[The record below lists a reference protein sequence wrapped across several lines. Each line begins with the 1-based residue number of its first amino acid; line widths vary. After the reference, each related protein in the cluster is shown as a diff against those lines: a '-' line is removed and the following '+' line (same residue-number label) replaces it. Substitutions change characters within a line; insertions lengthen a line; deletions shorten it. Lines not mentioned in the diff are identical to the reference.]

1 MATGLSVA
9 WSVLAVREPLEGRRR
24 KGATKPRPTG
34 GEAERR
40 LAMQGRMRDALWLTW
55 KYLKRRLFERQRSRY
70 GFYPTSK
77 KLKFEL
83 EMSCTV
89 FRYKKLAY
97 LHKEYLP
104 PRALHLTSSTSD
116 PT

>member
-40 LAMQGRMRDALWLTW
+40 LAMQGRMRDGLVVDVEILETPPFRTTD
-55 KYLKRRLFERQRSRY
+55 LGMVFIPHQRN
-70 GFYPTSK
+70 
-77 KLKFEL
+77 
-83 EMSCTV
+83 
-89 FRYKKLAY
+89 
-97 LHKEYLP
+97 
-104 PRALHLTSSTSD
+104 
-116 PT
+116 